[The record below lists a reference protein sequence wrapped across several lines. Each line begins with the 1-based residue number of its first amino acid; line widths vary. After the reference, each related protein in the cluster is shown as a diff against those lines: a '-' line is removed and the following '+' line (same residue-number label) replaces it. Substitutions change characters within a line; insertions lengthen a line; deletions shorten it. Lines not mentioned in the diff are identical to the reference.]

1 VSHGTVCALALA
13 LSLALVAC
21 GSTSTDDAG
30 GESAAGSDSGAAD
43 AGGFSAGSGGLSAG
57 GAGGVSTGPGGE
69 AGNGTGAGGDAVGG
83 IGGGGAGSGTGG
95 AGGEPTGTG
104 GDPTG
109 AGGAAPCVD
118 PICDVTVVDVGRHE
132 ATILFETP
140 TPTIAVIDYDLD
152 TWVKSRFDDTFST
165 THAIVLDQ
173 LMAGDGHDYRIT
185 VTDQASLETVDVVRS
200 FSTAGYSAGA
210 LPNGWSSMDLG
221 DVSATLPGSAIFDAA
236 VAGGSFAVR
245 GTGTNVYFDADS
257 FHFVYHPVAGDF
269 TFSLRVDGYYGYLHM
284 WTKAMTMFRS
294 TLTADSTMFNQS
306 INYVGNDYL
315 YFRDVPGAHHVD
327 LFDTQLNPGG
337 INPVWAR
344 LQRVGNTFTES
355 YSTDGVNWVV
365 NGPANGT
372 TVALPTNGYVGF
384 GTCSKSNDY
393 LSEIVYSQV
402 TLVD

>member
-1 VSHGTVCALALA
+1 MSDRTA
-13 LSLALVAC
+13 LSLALSLSFVAC
-21 GSTSTDDAG
+21 SSNSTNDTG
-30 GESAAGSDSGAAD
+30 GNRAN
-43 AGGFSAGSGGLSAG
+43 AGGFGAGAGGSEAG
-57 GAGGVSTGPGGE
+57 GAGGLS
-69 AGNGTGAGGDAVGG
+69 TGAGGAGANGGAEVGG
-83 IGGGGAGSGTGG
+83 AEVGGAEVGGAGGAPSGTGG
-95 AGGEPTGTG
+95 AGGDPAGTG
-104 GDPTG
+104 GGPAGT
-109 AGGAAPCVD
+109 GGASCVEA
-118 PICDVTVVDVGRHE
+118 ICDVTVVDIGRHS
-132 ATILFETP
+132 ATITFETP
-140 TPTIAVIDYDLD
+140 TPTTALIDYDLD
-152 TWVKSRFDDTFST
+152 TWVKSRADANLST
-165 THAIVLDQ
+165 THTIVIDGM
-173 LMAGDGHDYRIT
+173 MAGDSHDYRVT
-185 VTDQASLETVDVVRS
+185 VTDAAAQEDVDVVRS
-200 FSTAGYSAGA
+200 FSTVGYSPGA

-221 DVSATLPGSAIFDAA
+221 DVSTLLPGSAVFDTT

-257 FHFVYHPVAGDF
+257 FHFVHHPVAGDF

-306 INYVGNDYL
+306 INYAGNDFL
-315 YFRDVPGAHHVD
+315 YFRNAPGAQHVD
-327 LFDTQLNPGG
+327 IFDTQLNPGG

-372 TVALPTNGYVGF
+372 TVALATNGYVGF
-384 GTCSKSNDY
+384 GVCSKSNDY

>member
-1 VSHGTVCALALA
+1 
-13 LSLALVAC
+13 
-21 GSTSTDDAG
+21 
-30 GESAAGSDSGAAD
+30 
-43 AGGFSAGSGGLSAG
+43 
-57 GAGGVSTGPGGE
+57 
-69 AGNGTGAGGDAVGG
+69 
-83 IGGGGAGSGTGG
+83 
-95 AGGEPTGTG
+95 
-104 GDPTG
+104 
-109 AGGAAPCVD
+109 
-118 PICDVTVVDVGRHE
+118 VGRHE

-165 THAIVLDQ
+165 THAIVIDQ
-173 LMAGDGHDYRIT
+173 LMAGDSHDYRIT
-185 VTDQASLETVDVVRS
+185 VTDQASQEIVDVVRT
-200 FSTAGYSAGA
+200 FSTSAYAEGA
-210 LPNGWSSMDLG
+210 LPNGWASMDLG
-221 DVSATLPGSAIFDAA
+221 DVSATLPGSAIFDAS

-269 TFSLRVDGYYGYLHM
+269 TFTLRVDGYYGYLHM

-294 TLTADSTMFNQS
+294 TLTPGSTMFNQS

-315 YFRDVPGAHHVD
+315 YYRSVPDAQHVD
-327 LFDTQLNPGG
+327 LFETQLNPGG
-337 INPVWAR
+337 INPIWAR

-372 TVALPTNGYVGF
+372 TVALPANGYVGF